1 MTPLAQFHFTG
12 LLRFSWIVPYGLGC
26 IALGFIYIP
35 FVFALPGRFR
45 SLVIFAGAL
54 FLAAALGV
62 ESIGGY
68 CATEGSQSCWQGAI
82 ITEESGE
89 TIALTIFILALVAIL
104 RTRAR
109 TVTLSL

>member
-1 MTPLAQFHFTG
+1 VLAAIFIYLSIDESAGLHETLMTPLAQFHFTG

-26 IALGFIYIP
+26 IALGLIYIP

-68 CATEGSQSCWQGAI
+68 CVTGCDIAHARSCRHTQSIG
-82 ITEESGE
+82 T
-89 TIALTIFILALVAIL
+89 
-104 RTRAR
+104 
-109 TVTLSL
+109 